1 MLKGAAVFY
10 DGWWDLIRILVLG
23 TAGYAAVLLLLRTSG
38 KRTLSKLNAFDFV
51 VTVALG
57 STLATVLLSDTVSL
71 VDGVTALALLV
82 ALQYAVARASV
93 RSAAIERLVKSEPT
107 LVYHHGFLP
116 SAMRRE
122 RVTAD
127 ELREAARKKGHAR
140 LEQVVAVV
148 LETDGTLSVLSD
160 EPGLLRGGQVHA
172 DGAEQAPQP

>member
-1 MLKGAAVFY
+1 
-10 DGWWDLIRILVLG
+10 
-23 TAGYAAVLLLLRTSG
+23 
-38 KRTLSKLNAFDFV
+38 
-51 VTVALG
+51 
-57 STLATVLLSDTVSL
+57 
-71 VDGVTALALLV
+71 
-82 ALQYAVARASV
+82 
-93 RSAAIERLVKSEPT
+93 
-107 LVYHHGFLP
+107 
-116 SAMRRE
+116 MRRE

>member
-1 MLKGAAVFY
+1 MFF
-10 DGWWDLIRILVLG
+10 DGWRDLLRILVLG

-57 STLATVLLSDTVSL
+57 STLATVLLSDSVSL
-71 VDGVTALALLV
+71 VDGLTALALLV
-82 ALQYAVARASV
+82 ALQYAVAWASV
-93 RSAAIERLVKSEPT
+93 RSGAIERLVKSEPT
-107 LVYHHGFLP
+107 LLYHRGFL
-116 SAMRRE
+116 SGAMRRE
-122 RVTAD
+122 RVTGD

-160 EPGLLRGGQVHA
+160 DPGLLRSGDERA
-172 DGAEQAPQP
+172 DGDNQDQPR